1 MGRQGVHAY
10 IHELLANRDDRLVAG
25 DRITDACANLLPPRP
40 SSRASSSPPS
50 RSYSSCT
57 STNTEPS
64 IAGLA
69 RDGGRALPR
78 ISVLSAHLPL
88 SRLNLPRPVV
98 CLAAWRPTCE
108 KAHTHYPHLRA
119 TCTSAACRE
128 CAHPVCHL
136 HRASIDHDPAGL
148 PTPVHQ
154 CESSI
159 APQPMAARSMTAAA
173 CV

>member
-1 MGRQGVHAY
+1 MRPYTSYLRIATIASWPETGPRLQMHAS
-10 IHELLANRDDRLVAG
+10 
-25 DRITDACANLLPPRP
+25 ANLLLPCPP
-40 SSRASSSPPS
+40 SSRPSNSPQS

-57 STNTEPS
+57 GTNTEPS

-69 RDGGRALPR
+69 RDGGRVLPR
-78 ISVLSAHLPL
+78 ISVHSAHLPL
-88 SRLNLPRPVV
+88 SRLSLPRPVV

-108 KAHTHYPHLRA
+108 KAHTHPTHPRA
-119 TCTSAACRE
+119 TCTNIACRE
-128 CAHPVCHL
+128 CAHPVFHL

-148 PTPVHQ
+148 PTHVHQ